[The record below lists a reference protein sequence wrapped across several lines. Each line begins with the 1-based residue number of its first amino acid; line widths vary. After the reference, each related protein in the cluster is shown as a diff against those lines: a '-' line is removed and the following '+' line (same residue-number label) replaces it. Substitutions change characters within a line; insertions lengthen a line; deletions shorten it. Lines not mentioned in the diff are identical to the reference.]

1 MHKMSNY
8 INVDG
13 NQVDVNFEKEE
24 QQLVSKYLPKNGK
37 VLELGARYGT
47 VSCVISK
54 VLYNPENHVAVEPDI
69 RVIESLETNKK
80 NNGGKFHIYN
90 GVVSSQ
96 GYEIKFIDD
105 KFEHAEYGT
114 YTVKSDNPSSVTN
127 MSLEDLQTKYG
138 IEFDCLVADCEGFV
152 CDFISEN
159 EWFLA
164 QLRVIIYEQD
174 GTPWVDMI
182 PKYKKLD
189 EILEVNSFRHIHTIP
204 HPVYENNKRF
214 HNVWI
219 KE

>member
-1 MHKMSNY
+1 MSNY
-8 INVDG
+8 IGING

-54 VLYNPENHVAVEPDI
+54 VLDNPENHVAVEPDI

-90 GVVSSQ
+90 GVVSNH
-96 GYEIKFIDD
+96 GYEIKYVND
-105 KFEHAEYGT
+105 EYGT
-114 YTVKSDNPSSVTN
+114 NTVKSDNPSVPN
-127 MSLEDLQTKYG
+127 ISLVDLQIKYGG

-152 CDFISEN
+152 CDFINEN
-159 EWFLA
+159 MWFLDK
-164 QLRVIIYEQD
+164 LRVIIYEQD
-174 GTPWVDMI
+174 GTPWADMI

-189 EILEVNSFRHIHTIP
+189 EILESHSFKLVHTIP
-204 HPVYENNKRF
+204 HQVYENNKRL